1 MQFQHVQLQLSN
13 KIIDYDQVYRVRQN
27 GDREMLPYI
36 NSASNTPPKHRPER
50 PKSTY
55 GIRPTRPKSGR
66 PKSALAIRP
75 NATEAHPSTKRYG
88 YDSLGRRVRLHNQ
101 VRHLLRVK
109 QGHNCKRNFYSSLA
123 RVIEVYIFFH
133 ILIASCSLFF

>member
-1 MQFQHVQLQLSN
+1 MHISDIFVE
-13 KIIDYDQVYRVRQN
+13 YDQVYRIRQN

-36 NSASNTPPKHRPER
+36 NSATNTSPKHRPER

-66 PKSALAIRP
+66 PKSAMSSRP
-75 NATEAHPSTKRYG
+75 RATEAHPSTKRYG

-101 VRHLLRVK
+101 VRQFTQCVSRTFTHRFFL
-109 QGHNCKRNFYSSLA
+109 SSLII
-123 RVIEVYIFFH
+123 VFSNMFYLTF
-133 ILIASCSLFF
+133 